1 MHSEAMCRSALCIF
15 INGCKSDLSRRRL
28 KRQPFSFFLLTGI
41 FFSLLAV
48 YIGKCL
54 FLFYHFID
62 NSPVGNTADIPVV
75 YKQIGFQFSGKALM
89 ISFFFRI
96 VFIGCI
102 KLQSSGSAPFYG
114 FVQKFSLAYT
124 PQD

>member
-1 MHSEAMCRSALCIF
+1 MPEIKTATIF
-15 INGCKSDLSRRRL
+15 
-28 KRQPFSFFLLTGI
+28 FFLLAGV
-41 FFSLLAV
+41 FLSLLTV
-48 YIGKCL
+48 YIGKRL

-62 NSPVGNTADIPVV
+62 NSPVGNAADIPIV

-89 ISFFFRI
+89 ISFFFGI

-114 FVQKFSLAYT
+114 FVQKFPLAYT